1 VKGIADALE
10 LFVTEEIVRDR
21 AEAEE
26 NEDEA
31 EDGDRG
37 SRESIASVHVDQ
49 GLILRDKSWSVN
61 RIAADFRTNWKEDG

>member
-31 EDGDRG
+31 ED
-37 SRESIASVHVDQ
+37 
-49 GLILRDKSWSVN
+49 
-61 RIAADFRTNWKEDG
+61 ED

>member
-10 LFVTEEIVRDR
+10 LFVTEEIVRNR

-37 SRESIASVHVDQ
+37 SRESIASVHVNQ
-49 GLILRDKSWSVN
+49 GPILRDKSWSVN
-61 RIAADFRTNWKEDG
+61 RIAADFGTNWKEDG

>member
-10 LFVTEEIVRDR
+10 LFVAEKIVGDR
-21 AEAEE
+21 VEAEE

-37 SRESIASVHVDQ
+37 GRESVASAYGDQ
-49 GLILRDKSWSVN
+49 GPILRDKSWSVN
-61 RIAADFRTNWKEDG
+61 RIAAGFGPDWKEVG